1 MPASDGQT
9 TIPHNVTEA
18 VRPVEPREGN
28 TY

>member
-18 VRPVEPREGN
+18 VHPGEPREGK